1 MLTSTPYEAPRP
13 RTTLDV
19 IDHVAIPVRSIP
31 ESVAWY
37 MARFRCLI
45 LHQDATWALLGFD
58 NVRLALVVP
67 EQHPGHVGFLHSRAA
82 DYGALS
88 THRDGSRSVYL
99 EDPAG
104 NTIELLDPESMPG
117 GADHG

>member
-1 MLTSTPYEAPRP
+1 MLNASTSEATSP
-13 RTTLDV
+13 RTTLDQ
-19 IDHVAIPVRSIP
+19 IDHIAVPVRSIP

-45 LHQDATWALLGFD
+45 LHQDQTWALLGFG

-67 EQHPGHVGFLHSRAA
+67 EQHPGHLAFAHERAS
-82 DYGALS
+82 DFGELVQ
-88 THRDGSRSVYL
+88 HRDGTRSTYI

-104 NTIELLDPESMPG
+104 NTVELLDPASMPG
-117 GADHG
+117 GARHG